1 MKSKK
6 ILPFIGSIA
15 LTGCFL
21 LSGCNDLTKTL
32 PSSFR
37 DSSTTKESE
46 EDDDNKETSKAT
58 ETTTS
63 KENIFPSKEY
73 IEEDSDYY
81 ELDEGSDLFE
91 EYLDYDYDSGND
103 GLNKVISEYLDKDFF
118 VFKDYD
124 TYYAVDS
131 ISGNNKFFCNLMPNV
146 DEEQVANMI
155 NDELEFYNMSEV
167 DSIETTDY
175 GTLYTM
181 NLADVSGVIISF
193 EYYEDEQVLVY
204 VCNSTNS
211 NAVG

>member
-63 KENIFPSKEY
+63 KENIVPSKEY

-91 EYLDYDYDSGND
+91 EYLDYDYDSGNE
-103 GLNKVISEYLDKDFF
+103 GLNKVIKEYLDKDFY
-118 VFKDYD
+118 VFIESGS
-124 TYYAVDS
+124 YYAVDS
-131 ISGNNKFFCNLMPNV
+131 ISGNNKFSCNLMPNM
-146 DEEQVANMI
+146 DKEKAANRI
-155 NDELEFYNMSEV
+155 NDELAFYNMKEV
-167 DSIETTDY
+167 DSIEETDY

-181 NLADVSGVIISF
+181 YLVDAPGIVLSF
-193 EYYEDEQVLVY
+193 EYYEDEQVLVF